1 MKNTLAQLDI
11 LQQKLEELRL
21 RQNEFI
27 QDINSLE
34 REIAY
39 LKHDI
44 QFVEEEQT
52 DVEENETQYV
62 QEADSEFV
70 IVDVVEKEQ
79 VSEEQK
85 TYSKQTKR
93 TIEKKD
99 IEKFIGENLIN
110 KIGIAITIIGVAI
123 GAKYSIE
130 NNLISPLTRIIIG
143 YVFGILV
150 FGFGI
155 KLKKKYKN
163 FSAVLVSGAM
173 TIMYFITYSAFSFY
187 SLFPQ
192 FVAFALMFLF
202 TATTVHLALK
212 YNQQVI
218 AHIGLV
224 GAYAVPFLLSEGSG
238 KVEILFTYMSIINI
252 GILVISFRKY
262 WKSLYYA
269 AFILSWLVFGTWYSQ
284 SYSAASHFNIG
295 LFFGTLFF
303 LLFYI
308 SFLAY
313 KIFRYKTF
321 EIEDIIL
328 LLVNSFVFYAFGYS
342 ILGTT
347 KTGENFQGLFTIS
360 NAVIHLI
367 ASFVVYKQKSADKN
381 LLLLILGL
389 VAVFVTITIPVQ
401 LDGSWVTLL
410 WLGETL
416 VLFYIGRM
424 KQSVIYEKLAYP
436 LMLLTFCS
444 IIQDWSANYNTE
456 SFTQLTHYVRPLL
469 NINFLTS
476 MLFLAGFAGMWYI
489 DSLKKYKPAFDRKL
503 YPFFPYII
511 PVVLILSTYFSFYVE
526 IVNYWIQLF
535 SNTCV
540 SEVVE
545 GQDYQNTIWNYDLL
559 DYKSIWT
566 LNYTMLFLSV
576 LTFVNSKYFKIN
588 ILSQITLLMLSF
600 TLLIYLVFGLS
611 SLADLR
617 NSFLDQNQANY
628 FPRTVQNS
636 YTRYISYVFLIP
648 AIVSAYSHR
657 KIILFDKLK
666 SLHFDVALNIVLLWI
681 LSSELQNILTL
692 NDVAQT
698 DKLAISILWGIY
710 SLLLIVVGIWKN
722 LKYLRVAAI
731 VLFGVTL
738 VKLFIYDLSQLST
751 ISKTILFVSLG
762 ILLLIIS
769 FLYNKYKNIIVEK
782 QDNELN

>member
-1 MKNTLAQLDI
+1 MNNTLAQLDI
-11 LQQKLEELRL
+11 LQQKLEALRL
-21 RQNEFI
+21 RQNECI

-39 LKHDI
+39 LKSDM
-44 QFVEEEQT
+44 
-52 DVEENETQYV
+52 
-62 QEADSEFV
+62 QEAEEMQPE
-70 IVDVVEKEQ
+70 VDENAYLYADEVAGELVEVDAFET
-79 VSEEQK
+79 EQK
-85 TYSKQTKR
+85 ANQENTFSKQTKR
-93 TIEKKD
+93 TIEKTD

-143 YVFGILV
+143 YLFGILV

-155 KLKKKYKN
+155 KLKKNYVN

-173 TIMYFITYSAFSFY
+173 TIMYFITYAGFSFY

-192 FVAFALMFLF
+192 LTAFALMFLF
-202 TATTVHLALK
+202 TALTVHLALK

-238 KVEILFTYMSIINI
+238 KVEILFAYMSIINI

-269 AFILSWLVFGTWYSQ
+269 AFILTWLVFGTWYGQ
-284 SYSAASHFNIG
+284 SYVADSHFNIG
-295 LFFGTLFF
+295 LLFETVFF
-303 LLFYI
+303 LLFYV

-313 KIFRYKTF
+313 KIFRNKTF
-321 EIEDIIL
+321 EIDDIVL

-347 KTGENFQGLFTIS
+347 KVDENFQGLFTII

-367 ASFVVYKQKSADKN
+367 ASFIVYKQKLADKN

-389 VAVFVTITIPVQ
+389 VAVYVTITIPVQ
-401 LDGSWVTLL
+401 FDGSWVTLL

-416 VLFYIGRM
+416 VLFYIGRI
-424 KQSVIYEKLAYP
+424 KQSAIYEKLAYP
-436 LMLLTFCS
+436 LMLLAFGS
-444 IIQDWSANYNTE
+444 IIQDWSTNYNTE
-456 SFTQLTHYVRPLL
+456 SFTQLSSYVRPVL
-469 NINFLTS
+469 NINLLTS
-476 MLFLAGFAGMWYI
+476 MLFVVSFVGMWYI
-489 DSLKKYKPAFDRKL
+489 DRLKKYIPAFNRKT
-503 YPFFPYII
+503 YPFIPYII
-511 PVVLILSTYFSFYVE
+511 PIILIISVYFSFYVE

-535 SNTCV
+535 NNTCV
-540 SEVVE
+540 SEVVD
-545 GQDYQNTIWNYDLL
+545 GQNYRNTIWNYDLL

-566 LNYTMLFLSV
+566 SNYTMLFLSV
-576 LTFVNSKYFKIN
+576 LTYVNSKYFRIN
-588 ILSQITLLMLSF
+588 VLSQTTLLLLSL

-617 NSFLDQNQANY
+617 YSFLEQDQANY

-648 AIVSAYSHR
+648 ALVSAYSYR
-657 KIILFDKLK
+657 KFALFDKLK
-666 SLHFDVALNIVLLWI
+666 SMHFDIALNIVMLWM
-681 LSSELQNILTL
+681 LSSELQNILAL
-692 NDVAQT
+692 NGVSQT
-698 DKLAISILWGIY
+698 DKLGISILWGVY
-710 SLLLIVVGIWKN
+710 SLLLIVIGIWKN
-722 LKYLRVAAI
+722 LKHLRIAAI
-731 VLFGVTL
+731 ALFGATL

-762 ILLLIIS
+762 LLLLIIS
-769 FLYNKYKNIIVEK
+769 FLYNKYKGIIVEK
-782 QDNELN
+782 

>member
-1 MKNTLAQLDI
+1 MNTTLAQLDI
-11 LQQKLEELRL
+11 LQQKLEALRL
-21 RQNEFI
+21 RQNECV

-39 LKHDI
+39 LKSDI
-44 QFVEEEQT
+44 LDAEEMQP
-52 DVEENETQYV
+52 
-62 QEADSEFV
+62 
-70 IVDVVEKEQ
+70 DVVEIANLYAPEV
-79 VSEEQK
+79 VSELVEIKVVETKQ
-85 TYSKQTKR
+85 TSSQENTFSKQTKR
-93 TIEKKD
+93 TIEKTD

-150 FGFGI
+150 FGFGL
-155 KLKKKYKN
+155 KLKKNYVN

-173 TIMYFITYSAFSFY
+173 TIMYFITYAGFSFY

-192 FVAFALMFLF
+192 LTAFTLMFLF
-202 TATTVHLALK
+202 TAITVHLALK
-212 YNQQVI
+212 YNLQVI

-252 GILVISFRKY
+252 GILVISFQKY

-269 AFILSWLVFGTWYSQ
+269 AFILSWLVFGTWYGQ
-284 SYSAASHFNIG
+284 SYVADSHFNIG
-295 LFFGTLFF
+295 LFFGTVFF

-313 KIFRYKTF
+313 KIFRNKTF
-321 EIEDIIL
+321 EIEDIVL

-347 KTGENFQGLFTIS
+347 KGGENLQGLFTIF
-360 NAVIHLI
+360 NALIHLI
-367 ASFVVYKQKSADKN
+367 ASFVVYKQKLADKN
-381 LLLLILGL
+381 LLLLIVGL

-401 LDGSWVTLL
+401 LDGNWVTLL

-416 VLFYIGRM
+416 VLFYIGRI
-424 KQSVIYEKLAYP
+424 KQSAIYEKLAYP
-436 LMLLTFCS
+436 LMVLAFGS
-444 IIQDWSANYNTE
+444 IIQDWSTNYNTE
-456 SFTQLTHYVRPLL
+456 SFTQLSHTVRPLL

-476 MLFLAGFAGMWYI
+476 MLFVAGFVGMWYV
-489 DSLKKYKPAFDRKL
+489 DRLKKYIPAFNRKS
-503 YPFFPYII
+503 YPFIPYII
-511 PVVLILSTYFSFYVE
+511 PIILIISVYYSFYVE

-535 SNTCV
+535 NNTCV
-540 SEVVE
+540 SEVVKS
-545 GQDYQNTIWNYDLL
+545 QNYGSTVWNYDLL
-559 DYKSIWT
+559 DYKLIWT

-576 LTFVNSKYFKIN
+576 LTYINSKYFRIN
-588 ILSQITLLMLSF
+588 VLSQITLILLCL
-600 TLLIYLVFGLS
+600 TLLFYLVFGLS

-617 NSFLDQNQANY
+617 NSFLDQDQANY

-636 YTRYISYVFLIP
+636 YIRYISFVFLIP
-648 AIVSAYSHR
+648 ALVSAYSYR
-657 KIILFDKLK
+657 SSVLFDKLNRM
-666 SLHFDVALNIVLLWI
+666 HFDVALNIVMLWM
-681 LSSELQNILTL
+681 LSSELQNILAL
-692 NDVAQT
+692 NGVTQT
-698 DKLAISILWGIY
+698 DKLGISILWGVY

-722 LKYLRVAAI
+722 LKHLRIAAI
-731 VLFGVTL
+731 ALFGATL

-751 ISKTILFVSLG
+751 ISKTILFVS
-762 ILLLIIS
+762 
-769 FLYNKYKNIIVEK
+769 
-782 QDNELN
+782 